1 MKLRTKCPIG
11 VPLFLELFP
20 TNVYMVYTKLYK
32 LCYQKKKIKNLLV
45 CQKITKIYPI
55 NQEISVVI
63 ISSHGKQLGQKTL
76 LRAQWNSEVEICNI
90 RQWKLHRMVRC
101 ASPPSVSAKSLI
113 FLTANRGLLPP
124 PLNLHSFSSK
134 TMIHRS
140 PPPPKNLGQKAK
152 SNH

>member
-1 MKLRTKCPIG
+1 MCHCSWNCFRLIFTWFTQNCTNCVTKKNI
-11 VPLFLELFP
+11 
-20 TNVYMVYTKLYK
+20 N
-32 LCYQKKKIKNLLV
+32 NLLV

-63 ISSHGKQLGQKTL
+63 ISSHGKQLGQKML
-76 LRAQWNSEVEICNI
+76 LRAQWNSEVKICNI

-101 ASPPSVSAKSLI
+101 ASPPSESAKSLI
-113 FLTANRGLLPP
+113 FLTANRGSLPP

-140 PPPPKNLGQKAK
+140 PPPPKNLGQKSQK
-152 SNH
+152 QPLR